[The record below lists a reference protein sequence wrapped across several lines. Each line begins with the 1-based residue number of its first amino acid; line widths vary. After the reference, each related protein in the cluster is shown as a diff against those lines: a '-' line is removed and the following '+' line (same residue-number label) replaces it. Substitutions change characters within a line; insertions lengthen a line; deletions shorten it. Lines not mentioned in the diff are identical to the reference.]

1 MGTVYNTNVV
11 TDGLIFCADPA
22 NKRCYSGSGDTCTDL
37 AGGVTG
43 DFVNDTSLSSCLL
56 YTSPSPRD

>member
-1 MGTVYNTNVV
+1 MAAGSNNIV

-43 DFVNDTSLSSCLL
+43 DFVNDTSLSRLEWGF
-56 YTSPSPRD
+56 